1 MKLDFDLNKKGAPEP
16 EVKQPNAK
24 EAEEQQRS
32 SSPPPVNANETDYPV
47 IDNNVG
53 MNWYLIAKMGNIQ
66 FLLSCIASVSLLATM
81 SIIGFSLLRFTSSA
95 WTTYLMSTAYIAVRA
110 GRWRSYPHVIAYC
123 GMVMFQTVIY
133 MSSLCWV
140 AYSLYGAEYQLHT
153 SFRTDA
159 MFSTANPNAL
169 LALIVVEMV
178 SLMGTVF
185 TGVFGMIACCR
196 GLGKMLHHMEQL
208 IVAGR
213 YTAPAPHIT
222 VRSL

>member
-1 MKLDFDLNKKGAPEP
+1 MKLDFDLSKKGAAGAEAKQGEP
-16 EVKQPNAK
+16 NVV
-24 EAEEQQRS
+24 EEQPCN
-32 SSPPPVNANETDYPV
+32 SPRAEHTNEADYQTM
-47 IDNNVG
+47 DSNLG

-110 GRWRSYPHVIAYC
+110 GKWRSYPHVIAYC

-140 AYSLYGAEYQLHT
+140 AYSLYGAQYHLHF
-153 SFRTDA
+153 SFREGA
-159 MFSTANPNAL
+159 MLPAANPNAL
-169 LALIVVEMV
+169 LVLIVVEMV

-208 IVAGR
+208 IVANR
-213 YTAPAPHIT
+213 YSAPAPHIT

>member
-1 MKLDFDLNKKGAPEP
+1 
-16 EVKQPNAK
+16 
-24 EAEEQQRS
+24 
-32 SSPPPVNANETDYPV
+32 
-47 IDNNVG
+47 
-53 MNWYLIAKMGNIQ
+53 
-66 FLLSCIASVSLLATM
+66 
-81 SIIGFSLLRFTSSA
+81 
-95 WTTYLMSTAYIAVRA
+95 
-110 GRWRSYPHVIAYC
+110 
-123 GMVMFQTVIY
+123 MVMFQTVIY